1 MQYPAKTNNAVHI
14 NHTNIKSMIKGK
26 FRLFLLILSYSLFI
40 MQMKHLTVN
49 IEKGIF
55 MKAIITGAT
64 GAVGM
69 ALISELTKRNIEVAV
84 LCRKGS
90 ARDANIPEHTLIKK
104 VECSLSDMSA
114 LDMCGETYDMFF
126 HLAWDGTTGATRN
139 DMYLQNTN
147 VKYTL
152 DAVELAHRLGCM
164 VFLGAGSQAELGR
177 VEGKLNSHTPAFPEN
192 GYGMAKLCAGHMS
205 RNMCRDRGMK
215 HIWVRILSVYGPYDG
230 ERSLIASTIHKLFEG
245 ERPSFTAGEQI
256 WDYMYSGDTARAMVE
271 LALKGRDGGVYCLGS
286 GSARPL
292 HEYIEI
298 IRDSIDPDAEL
309 GLGDIPYGEGQVMY
323 LCADTSELE
332 NDIGFVSEVSFE
344 EGIKTTIEWYK
355 NKRSK

>member
-1 MQYPAKTNNAVHI
+1 
-14 NHTNIKSMIKGK
+14 
-26 FRLFLLILSYSLFI
+26 
-40 MQMKHLTVN
+40 
-49 IEKGIF
+49 

-69 ALISELTKRNIEVAV
+69 ALISELTGREIEVTV

-90 ARDANIPEHTLIKK
+90 ARAANIPEHPLVKK
-104 VECSLSDMSA
+104 VECSLSDMAA
-114 LDMCGETYDMFF
+114 LDLGDERYDMFF

-152 DAVELAHRLGCM
+152 DAVELAHRLGCK
-164 VFLGAGSQAELGR
+164 VFLGAGSQAEYGR
-177 VEGKLNSHTPAFPEN
+177 VEGKLNSSTPTFPEN

-205 RNMCRDRGMK
+205 RNMCHARGIR

-230 ERSLIASTIHKLFEG
+230 ERSLIASTIHKLFDG
-245 ERPSFTAGEQI
+245 EKPSFTAGEQV

-271 LALKGRDGGVYCLGS
+271 LALGGKDGGVYCLGS
-286 GSARPL
+286 GKARPL
-292 HEYIEI
+292 REYIETL
-298 IRDSIDPDAEL
+298 RDCIAPDAEL
-309 GLGDIPYGEGQVMY
+309 GFGDIPYGEGQVMY

-332 NDIGFVSEVSFE
+332 NDIGFTSRVSFE
-344 EGIKTTIEWYK
+344 EGIKATVEWYK
-355 NKRSK
+355 KEKMRK